1 MKSLTLTD
9 FLSSPQTDTFIE
21 SAQPFFKLMMQY
33 QCAMLEIQTKFQVL
47 NTEMSLDRDHKSI
60 ESITCRLKQPKSII
74 DKLKR
79 RNIEINLKN
88 IETELHDVAGI
99 RVICSFPDDIYK
111 LAEKICSQ
119 DDVTLIEKKDYISSP
134 KPNGYRSLHLIL
146 EIPVFFANETKRIK
160 VEVQLRVLNIKF
172 VIKKKILFLNIFW
185 MIYVNVQTAF
195 MKWICICKKYPIILN
210 NIIWIKKYR
219 TRVLYFFF
227 FKILEDVQVIFLDP
241 LKLK

>member
-74 DKLKR
+74 DKLRR

-119 DDVTLIEKKDYISSP
+119 DDVTLIEKKDYIASP

-146 EIPVFFANETKRIK
+146 EIPVFFANETKKIK
-160 VEVQLRVLNIKF
+160 VEVQLRTIAMDFWASIEHKVRYKKENIVPQYILDDLRQCADRIYEMDLHMQK
-172 VIKKKILFLNIFW
+172 ISHQIEQYNLDKKI
-185 MIYVNVQTAF
+185 
-195 MKWICICKKYPIILN
+195 
-210 NIIWIKKYR
+210 
-219 TRVLYFFF
+219 
-227 FKILEDVQVIFLDP
+227 
-241 LKLK
+241 